1 MQTFGSCGELS
12 MIKRRPES
20 AGTLVAAVLASSWRP
35 QPPPLDLSLSESN
48 EVTPLLYE
56 SGAAALG
63 WLRIQATEL
72 ANSPSGDLLHQ
83 AYRLQVLQSSIN
95 ETKIQ
100 KVFRLLRDEGIEPI
114 LFKGWAAARLYPQR
128 GLRPYGDIDI
138 LVRPEDYAAAK
149 ITLSAP
155 EARDCWVDLHRDL
168 HELPDRR
175 LDDLFAR
182 SELVEVEQAFLPV
195 PAEGHSPIRVLGLED
210 HFALLAIHLLKHGAW
225 RPLWLCDLAVILDTL
240 PDTFDWDLC
249 LGQKRLSVNWITTAL
264 GLAQSLLD
272 AEIKEPALAAQARQV
287 PDWLIGSV
295 LKQWEAPSNMRQE
308 PMNHA
313 APMAAYLR
321 RPKGMLRDLRNRWPN
336 PILATVAVKGRFNRL
351 PRLPYQLG
359 NCLLRATRFATSM
372 GRGEIT
378 QEG

>member
-1 MQTFGSCGELS
+1 MTKS
-12 MIKRRPES
+12 RPES
-20 AGTLVAAVLASSWRP
+20 SGTLVAAILASSWRA
-35 QPPPLDLSLSESN
+35 QPPPLDLSLSEFN

-56 SGAAALG
+56 SGAASLG
-63 WLRIQATEL
+63 WKRIQETEL

-83 AYRLQVLQSSIN
+83 VYRLQLLQSAIN

-114 LFKGWAAARLYPQR
+114 LFKGWAAARLYPQP

-138 LVRPEDYAAAK
+138 LVRPEQYAAAK
-149 ITLSAP
+149 IALSAP
-155 EARDCWVDLHRDL
+155 EARDCWVDLHQRL
-168 HELPDRR
+168 LE
-175 LDDLFAR
+175 LDDRKLDDVFAR
-182 SELVEVEQAFLPV
+182 SQLVSLEVGQAFLPV
-195 PAEGHSPIRVLGLED
+195 PAEGQPLIRVLGLED

-225 RPLWLCDLAVILDTL
+225 RPLWLCDLAVILDAL
-240 PDTFDWDLC
+240 PETFDWDLC
-249 LGQKRLSVNWITTAL
+249 LGQKRLGVNWITTAL

-287 PDWLIGSV
+287 PGWLVANV
-295 LKQWEAPSNMRQE
+295 LKQWEAPSNLLQE

-321 RPKGMLRDLRNRWPN
+321 RPKGVLRELRTRWPN

-351 PRLPYQLG
+351 PRLPYQIG
-359 NCLLRATRFATSM
+359 NCALRLGRFIAHP
-372 GRGEIT
+372 GLDAV
-378 QEG
+378 EGDA

>member
-1 MQTFGSCGELS
+1 

-20 AGTLVAAVLASSWRP
+20 SGTLVAAILASSWRP
-35 QPPPLDLSLSESN
+35 QPPQLDLSLSEFN

-56 SGAAALG
+56 SGAATLG
-63 WLRIQATEL
+63 WQRIKATGL
-72 ANSPSGDLLHQ
+72 ADSPSGDLLHQ
-83 AYRLQVLQSSIN
+83 AYRLQLLQSSIN

-149 ITLSAP
+149 IALSAP
-155 EARDCWVDLHRDL
+155 EARDCWVDLHD
-168 HELPDRR
+168 R
-175 LDDLFAR
+175 LDELDGRKLDDVFAR
-182 SELVEVEQAFLPV
+182 SELVSLEVGQALLPV
-195 PAEGHSPIRVLGLED
+195 PPEGQSPIRVLGLED
-210 HFALLAIHLLKHGAW
+210 HFALLAIHLLKHGGW

-272 AEIKEPALAAQARQV
+272 AEIKEPAVAAQARQV
-287 PDWLIGSV
+287 PDWLVANV
-295 LKQWEAPSNMRQE
+295 LKQWEAPSNTLQE

-351 PRLPYQLG
+351 PRLPYQIG

-372 GRGEIT
+372 GRGELT
-378 QEG
+378 QQG